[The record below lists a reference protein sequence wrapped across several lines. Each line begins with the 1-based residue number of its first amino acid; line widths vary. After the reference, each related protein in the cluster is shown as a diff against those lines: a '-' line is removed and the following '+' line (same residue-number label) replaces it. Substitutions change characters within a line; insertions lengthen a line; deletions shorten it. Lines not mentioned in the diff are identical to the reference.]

1 MSNPESVPGDRGNE
15 ATQDVVTLISA
26 ISLPSIEP
34 FGTDSPVLEGLPVS
48 VPASLSSSDSPSR
61 LGVARERYDAAIA
74 ALAALKRLEDGVA
87 ACKAA
92 LVAQVMGAAA
102 VEAQA
107 SSLDPW
113 QAGVYESSAHSELAL
128 TLCIPERTAATLAH
142 HSTELVNN
150 HPLAFQQLQAGT
162 MSARHAWTIVDE
174 VETLLETPGISPAQV
189 SAFEQR
195 LLHLAPG
202 TSATSFAPKARR
214 TREAMHPETIST
226 RTKAAHAQRAM
237 TLGPGKDGMSWLT
250 LHLPSVAA
258 EGIWVK
264 CTRTARAIKNQP
276 RNGNRNEGHSRQD
289 RQDGQSKQGGQ
300 GGSGE
305 NRTLT
310 QLRVDV
316 AASLLLGQ
324 QPLPGFSTDSPSPN
338 LPASSTPAPSPSSGA
353 GSGDNSAGIHNGPGD
368 IDPGNCEKT
377 SAETGTPDLVGG
389 ESGTSDP
396 AGSRTPAETATHTDA
411 GFSSGTRSPS
421 TEWNGDA
428 SGYARGLVDGIAEH
442 PGQEYM
448 DQLEA
453 LQSNKLVADP
463 PLPEATILVTV
474 PLLGALGI
482 TDEPAE
488 MAGSTTCSGPVPL
501 EIARRLMASA
511 GSFLRVLTDPI
522 TGEPLGLHPERYQ
535 LRDSDKAVL
544 RALTGGCYFPGCPNP
559 VMDTETDHL
568 KAYGTGGQTI
578 MENLR
583 PACKRHHAL
592 RHFKDD
598 KDRQGIYR
606 SSQDP
611 CRHSLRLRGWTPAL
625 ELDGTVSWTAPSGA
639 KHRAPGKDSRPPTYP
654 PWLQKRVDAVN
665 SPAPPAFTHA
675 TESTSTSMPAN
686 PANPTKRAKHA
697 AVPDTSNSPF
707 EQLLVSYV
715 KKHNC

>member
-34 FGTDSPVLEGLPVS
+34 FGTDSPVLEGLPVF

-61 LGVARERYDAAIA
+61 LGVARARYDAAIA

-113 QAGVYESSAHSELAL
+113 QAGVYESGAHSELAL

-174 VETLLETPGISPAQV
+174 VETLLETPGITPAQV

-226 RTKAAHAQRAM
+226 RTKTAHAQRAM

-289 RQDGQSKQGGQ
+289 KQDRQSQQGGQ
-300 GGSGE
+300 GGNGE

-324 QPLPGFSTDSPSPN
+324 QPLPGFTTDTPSTN
-338 LPASSTPAPSPSSGA
+338 LQASSTPAPNPSSGSGS
-353 GSGDNSAGIHNGPGD
+353 GSGDNSAGICNGPAEND
-368 IDPGNCEKT
+368 LSNCDMT
-377 SAETGTPDLVGG
+377 STETG
-389 ESGTSDP
+389 
-396 AGSRTPAETATHTDA
+396 ATDA
-411 GFSSGTRSPS
+411 GFSSDAETRAHVGAGVSSSSGVSS
-421 TEWNGDA
+421 TGWRGDG
-428 SGYARGLVDGIAEH
+428 SGYSRGLVDGIPEN
-442 PGQEYM
+442 PGQDYM

-488 MAGSTTCSGPVPL
+488 LAGSTTCSGPVPL
-501 EIARRLMASA
+501 DIARRLIGSAS
-511 GSFLRVLTDPI
+511 SFLRVLTDPI

-535 LRDSDKAVL
+535 LRESDKAVL
-544 RALTGGCYFPGCPNP
+544 RAISGGCYFPGCPNP

-598 KDRQGIYR
+598 KDRHGIYR

-611 CRHSLRLRGWTPAL
+611 LRHTLRLRGWTPTL
-625 ELDGTVSWTAPSGA
+625 EHDGTVTWTAPSGA
-639 KHRAPGKDSRPPTYP
+639 KHRAPGKDSHPPAYP
-654 PWLQKRVDAVN
+654 PWLQKRIDTATSVPPTLV
-665 SPAPPAFTHA
+665 PPAFRQDSESAPTPTPENPSNPGKHA
-675 TESTSTSMPAN
+675 TA
-686 PANPTKRAKHA
+686 
-697 AVPDTSNSPF
+697 PDTSNSHF
-707 EQLLVSYV
+707 EQLLVSYI
-715 KKHNC
+715 KKHNT

>member
-1 MSNPESVPGDRGNE
+1 MSNPEIVPGDRGDE
-15 ATQDVVTLISA
+15 ATQDVATLLSA
-26 ISLPSIEP
+26 ITLPSIEP
-34 FGTDSPVLEGLPVS
+34 FGTDSHRLEGLPSS
-48 VPASLSSSDSPSR
+48 VPASLSSPEPPSK
-61 LGVARERYDAAIA
+61 LGVARAHYDSAIA
-74 ALAALKRLEDGVA
+74 ALNVLKRLEDGVA

-92 LVAQVMGAAA
+92 LVAQLMGAASI
-102 VEAQA
+102 EAQA
-107 SSLDPW
+107 SFLDSW
-113 QAGVYESSAHSELAL
+113 QAGIYESSAHSELAL
-128 TLCIPERTAATLAH
+128 TLCIPERTAAALAH

-150 HPLAFQQLQAGT
+150 HPLAFQQLQLGVI
-162 MSARHAWTIVDE
+162 SARHAWTIVDE
-174 VETLLETPGISPAQV
+174 VETLLETPGVTSAQIA
-189 SAFEQR
+189 AFEQR
-195 LLHLAPG
+195 LLRLAPG

-214 TREAMHPETIST
+214 AREATHPETIST

-237 TLGPGKDGMSWLT
+237 TLGPGKDGMSWLS

-276 RNGNRNEGHSRQD
+276 RVGDNP
-289 RQDGQSKQGGQ
+289 DGQNGQ
-300 GGSGE
+300 KGLNE

-316 AASLLLGQ
+316 AAALLLGQ
-324 QPLPGFSTDSPSPN
+324 QTLPGFTAENPGGN
-338 LPASSTPAPSPSSGA
+338 MTASSSSASSDKSATGSSDLGNSDMTSTETGSSG
-353 GSGDNSAGIHNGPGD
+353 P
-368 IDPGNCEKT
+368 
-377 SAETGTPDLVGG
+377 VGG
-389 ESGTSDP
+389 VADP
-396 AGSRTPAETATHTDA
+396 ADTRTPAETEIRSGA
-411 GFSSGTRSPS
+411 GISSGARGPS
-421 TEWNGDA
+421 TAWKGDG

-453 LQSNKLVADP
+453 LQSNQLVADP

-611 CRHSLRLRGWTPAL
+611 LRHSLRLRGWTPVL

-639 KHRAPGKDSRPPTYP
+639 KHRAPRKDSRPPTYP
-654 PWLQKRVDAVN
+654 PWLQKRVDAAT
-665 SPAPPAFTHA
+665 SPAPPTFTHA
-675 TESTSTSMPAN
+675 TESTSTSMPAKPSD
-686 PANPTKRAKHA
+686 PAKRAKHA

-707 EQLLVSYV
+707 EQLLVSYI